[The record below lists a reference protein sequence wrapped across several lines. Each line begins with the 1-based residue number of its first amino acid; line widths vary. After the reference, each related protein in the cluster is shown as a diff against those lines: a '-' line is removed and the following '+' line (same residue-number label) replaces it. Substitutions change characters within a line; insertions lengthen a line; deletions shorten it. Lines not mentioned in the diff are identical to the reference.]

1 MVKKGKIAE
10 KALEEKLEGEETEH
24 VPPESTPGGH
34 AEDLSQD
41 DDALERAQDL
51 GLHTEETPNDVDDQP
66 TLEDEAEEAREARQ
80 LPPQLAKEKNKG
92 KEDTWKGLS
101 PFQAFLKKLGIKHK

>member
-10 KALEEKLEGEETEH
+10 EALEERLEGEEEKH
-24 VPPESTPGGH
+24 VPPEATPGGH
-34 AEDLSQD
+34 AEGLDQD

-66 TLEDEAEEAREARQ
+66 TLDDEAEEAREARE
-80 LPPQLAKEKNKG
+80 LPSHLVEDKEVE
-92 KEDTWKGLS
+92 KEETWKGLS

>member
-1 MVKKGKIAE
+1 MFAE
-10 KALEEKLEGEETEH
+10 K
-24 VPPESTPGGH
+24 
-34 AEDLSQD
+34 
-41 DDALERAQDL
+41 
-51 GLHTEETPNDVDDQP
+51 
-66 TLEDEAEEAREARQ
+66 ARQ